1 MSTVITD
8 KLTGKTSAGD
18 VTITSEG
25 GAVTMQLQQG
35 VAKVVFSFNGS
46 DTTPSYKHSVNTS
59 SLTDNGVGDYT
70 VVFANNMNDKEYTFA
85 GSFTHHGASTGLF
98 AFMIKDDANWDGT
111 NKNTSQIRLESAF
124 ANTSTDKTNFDY
136 KHQNGTVHGDLA

>member
-59 SLTDNGVGDYT
+59 SLTDNAVSYT
-70 VVFANNMNDKEYTFA
+70 HLTLPTKRIV
-85 GSFTHHGASTGLF
+85 
-98 AFMIKDDANWDGT
+98 
-111 NKNTSQIRLESAF
+111 
-124 ANTSTDKTNFDY
+124 
-136 KHQNGTVHGDLA
+136 